1 MYLNKLLL
9 KDFGKFNNKQ
19 IELKS
24 GLNLIYGENE
34 AGKTTVKEFIV
45 GMLYGIE
52 KSRGLGA
59 RLDNYE
65 LRKPLNGRGFSG
77 KAYIKH
83 NGKNYLIE
91 RSFLRHNRK
100 VSAMDV
106 QSGREL
112 RLENKNSLHKTMFD
126 LDKNTYVNTLCI
138 GEHGA
143 APGKELAN
151 EMSNYLANLSTT
163 GSADI
168 DKKEAID
175 RLKKERSNH
184 DLRPIQKKLDDI
196 SAEIDTFSDVEDGLK
211 AIRADIAKLDEEFV
225 METAKR
231 KREARKIIESE
242 DGEVTYED
250 DEEIN
255 AKLDSLVESG
265 IEPTEEEETGEPEDK
280 LSDKIWVIIL
290 TGLFVVGVIAAM
302 VYILPFSEGVRQL
315 FIVCTALFVVVT
327 IVEGLYA
334 KGVFQDDITT
344 PSEEEFKK
352 IIKELGGTATPLIK
366 PDESEVEI
374 DMTFAKEFADKKA
387 ELKVVEKEFLDR
399 RNKRLELEDE
409 YNTIAKQKTV
419 VERELQAIDLAIE
432 TINKMSAQIHNDLGF
447 LINDN
452 ISDIVSKITDGKYQ
466 DVRLDENLHVMVR
479 DGDSYIGIEYLSAG
493 TMEQIYLAV
502 RLSVARLLCRDK
514 MPLIIDDI
522 FTNYDEPRLINTLD
536 CLKTIDTEQIILM
549 TSNPHIGDMLDDLD
563 MDYNYVELSM

>member
-9 KDFGKFNNKQ
+9 KDFGKFNNKE

-91 RSFLRHNRK
+91 RSFLRHNRN
-100 VSAMDV
+100 VTAMDI

-112 RLENKNSLHKTMFD
+112 RLANKNSLNNTLFD

-143 APGKELAN
+143 APGKELAD

-168 DKKEAID
+168 DKKDAVE

-184 DLRPIQKKLDDI
+184 DLRPVQKKLDDI
-196 SAEIDTFSDVEDGLK
+196 SAELDNYADVEDELK
-211 AIRADIAKLDEEFV
+211 SVRADISKLDEEFV
-225 METAKR
+225 LETTKR
-231 KREARKIIESE
+231 KREARKLVEGE
-242 DGEVTYED
+242 DGNISYED
-250 DEEIN
+250 NEEIN
-255 AKLDSLVESG
+255 AKLDSLVEQG
-265 IEPTEEEETGEPEDK
+265 IEPEEENDDGEPEDK
-280 LSDKIWVIIL
+280 LTDKIWFIIL

-315 FIVCTALFVVVT
+315 FVVCTVLFVIVT

-334 KGVFQDDITT
+334 KGVFMDEITT

-352 IIKELGGTATPLIK
+352 IIKELGG
-366 PDESEVEI
+366 EVSPAIEREEDDIEI
-374 DMTFAKEFADKKA
+374 DMTFAKEFADRKA
-387 ELKVVEKEFLDR
+387 ELKVVEKELLDHRNR
-399 RNKRLELEDE
+399 RMELEE
-409 YNTIAKQKTV
+409 EFNTFSKEKDAI
-419 VERELQAIDLAIE
+419 ERERQAIDLAIE
-432 TINKMSAQIHNDLGF
+432 TINNMSAQIHGDLGF

-452 ISDIVSKITDGKYQ
+452 ISDIVSKITDGKYE

-479 DGDSYIGIEYLSAG
+479 DGDSYVGIEYLSAG

-522 FTNYDEPRLINTLD
+522 FANYDEHRLINTLD

-549 TSNPHIGDMLDDLD
+549 TSNSHIGDMLDDLD
-563 MDYNYVELSM
+563 MDYNYVELK

>member
-265 IEPTEEEETGEPEDK
+265 IEPTEEEEIGEPEDK
-280 LSDKIWVIIL
+280 LSDKIWFIIL

-563 MDYNYVELSM
+563 MDYNYVELSV

>member
-280 LSDKIWVIIL
+280 LSDKIWFIIL

-563 MDYNYVELSM
+563 MDYNYVELGV

>member
-563 MDYNYVELSM
+563 MDYNYVELGV

>member
-250 DEEIN
+250 DQEIN

-280 LSDKIWVIIL
+280 LSDKIWFIIL

-563 MDYNYVELSM
+563 MDYNYVELSV

>member
-280 LSDKIWVIIL
+280 LSDKIWFIIL

>member
-9 KDFGKFNNKQ
+9 KDFGKFNNKE

-65 LRKPLNGRGFSG
+65 LRKPLNARGYSG
-77 KAYIKH
+77 KAYIRH

-91 RSFLRHNRK
+91 RSFLRHNRN
-100 VSAMDV
+100 VSAMDI

-112 RLENKNSLHKTMFD
+112 RLANKNSLNNTLFD

-143 APGKELAN
+143 APGKELAD
-151 EMSNYLANLSTT
+151 EMGNYLANLATT

-168 DKKEAID
+168 DKKDAIE

-184 DLRPIQKKLDDI
+184 DLRPLQKKLDDI
-196 SAEIDTFSDVEDGLK
+196 SAELDDYADIDDELK
-211 AIRADIAKLDEEFV
+211 SVRADISKLDEEFV
-225 METAKR
+225 IETTKR
-231 KREARKIIESE
+231 KREARKLIEGE
-242 DGEVTYED
+242 DGNISYED
-250 DEEIN
+250 NEELN
-255 AKLDSLVESG
+255 AKLDNLVEQG
-265 IEPTEEEETGEPEDK
+265 IEPDEEDDAGEPEDK
-280 LSDKIWVIIL
+280 LSDKMWFIIL

-315 FIVCTALFVVVT
+315 FVVCTALFVIVT

-334 KGVFQDDITT
+334 KGVFVDEITT

-352 IIKELGGTATPLIK
+352 IIRELGGEASPVIEHEE
-366 PDESEVEI
+366 DDIEI

-387 ELKVVEKEFLDR
+387 ELKVVEKELLDR
-399 RNKRLELEDE
+399 RSRRMELEE
-409 YNTIAKQKTV
+409 EFNTFSKEKQA
-419 VERELQAIDLAIE
+419 VERECQAIDLAIE
-432 TINKMSAQIHNDLGF
+432 TINNMSAQIHGDLGF

-479 DGDSYIGIEYLSAG
+479 DGDSYVGMEYLSAG

-522 FTNYDEPRLINTLD
+522 FANYDEHRLINTLD

-549 TSNPHIGDMLDDLD
+549 TSNSHIGDMLDDLD
-563 MDYNYVELSM
+563 MDYNYVELN

>member
-9 KDFGKFNNKQ
+9 KDFGKFNNRE
-19 IELKS
+19 IDLKP

-34 AGKTTVKEFIV
+34 AGKTTVKEFVV
-45 GMLYGIE
+45 GMLYGID

-59 RLDNYE
+59 KLDNYE
-65 LRKPLNGRGFSG
+65 LRKPLDGRGFSG

-91 RSFLRHNRK
+91 RSFLRHNRRTE
-100 VSAMDV
+100 VMDV
-106 QSGREL
+106 QSGRPVTL
-112 RLENKNSLHKTMFD
+112 KNKNSLYGTMVD

-151 EMSNYLANLSTT
+151 EMNNYLANLSTT

-168 DKKEAID
+168 DKGLAID
-175 RLKKERSNH
+175 RLKKERSKN
-184 DLRPIQKKLDDI
+184 DTRPLLKKLDDI
-196 SAEIDTFSDVEDGLK
+196 AAEIETYAGVDDELK
-211 AIRADIAKLDEEFV
+211 EVRGQIKTLDEEFA

-231 KREARKIIESE
+231 KREARKLVENE
-242 DGEVTYED
+242 DGELVFED
-250 DEEIN
+250 NEELN
-255 AKLDSLVESG
+255 AKLDDLAERAIDLNSE
-265 IEPTEEEETGEPEDK
+265 ITDEEEPKEK
-280 LSDKIWVIIL
+280 LSDKIWFIIL

-302 VYILPFSEGVRQL
+302 VYILPFSDGVRQL

-334 KGVFQDDITT
+334 KGVFQDEITT

-352 IIKELGGTATPLIK
+352 IIRELEGSGVKPVIK
-366 PDESEVEI
+366 DEETEIEI
-374 DMTFAKEFADKKA
+374 DMSFAKEFADKKA
-387 ELKVVEKEFLDR
+387 ELKVKEKEILDKK
-399 RNKRLELEDE
+399 NKRLELEDE
-409 YNTIAKQKTV
+409 FNVYSHKRDEL
-419 VERELQAIDLAIE
+419 EREIAAIDLAIN
-432 TINKMSAQIHNDLGF
+432 TINEMSAEIHGDLGF

-452 ISDIVSKITDGKYQ
+452 ISDIVSKITDGKYE

-479 DGDSYIGIEYLSAG
+479 DNDSYVGIEYLSAG

-502 RLSVARLLCRDK
+502 RLSVARLLCKDK

-522 FTNYDEPRLINTLD
+522 FTNYDEHRLINTLD
-536 CLKTIDTEQIILM
+536 CLKTIDTEQIILL
-549 TSNPHIGDMLDDLD
+549 TANPHIGDMLDDLD
-563 MDYNYVELSM
+563 MDYNYVEL

>member
-265 IEPTEEEETGEPEDK
+265 IEPTEEEEIGEPEDK
-280 LSDKIWVIIL
+280 LSDKIWFIIL

-563 MDYNYVELSM
+563 MDYNYVELGV